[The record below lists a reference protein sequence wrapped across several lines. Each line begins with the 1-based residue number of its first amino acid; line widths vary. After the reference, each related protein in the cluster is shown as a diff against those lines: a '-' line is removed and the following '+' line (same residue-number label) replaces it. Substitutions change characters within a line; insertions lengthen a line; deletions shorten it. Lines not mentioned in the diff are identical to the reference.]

1 MEVSLAQIK
10 DGDYFDNERV
20 GLVQIND
27 DDNDGFDVDNDIDDE
42 QVSLARLTLRPIQAC
57 KIG

>member
-1 MEVSLAQIK
+1 MSRFGS
-10 DGDYFDNERV
+10 D
-20 GLVQIND
+20 ND